1 VGVERRWTSVGLLI
15 YALVDES
22 VSLPFTSVVSY
33 HTNTFGCGV
42 AKFSAEL
49 AKRLGVPF
57 MNLMNDYLEDMGRRP
72 LWSLKWSELAAADR
86 SKIVT
91 IPFQAR
97 WHRYSVFWHD
107 SGHPLVNN
115 GATHMFYAD
124 PSLGEP
130 AVFCPSLLEP
140 AKPRTVRLFSFG
152 MAHKLKADAYQ
163 RVRELLEADGL
174 DYHLRVSV
182 GLHEGTS
189 LSDATRHFDALK
201 QIMGPEK
208 VTILGIL
215 SDEAVALELRDADY
229 VLAFFEKGLRANNT
243 TVHAALS
250 QNKIV
255 VTNHDPQ
262 TPGYLKASTRD
273 IVTRRFWE
281 NTIPYYYSWERLLE
295 DMTKIYANT
304 DHRQSQNLGR

>member
-1 VGVERRWTSVGLLI
+1 LSTKS
-15 YALVDES
+15 
-22 VSLPFTSVVSY
+22 SLPFTSVVSY

-49 AKRLGVPF
+49 AKRLDIPF
-57 MNLMNDYLEDMGRRP
+57 RGMSTLYRIGSFP
-72 LWSLKWSELAAADR
+72 LYSLKWSELASNDDDPAPMIALNG
-86 SKIVT
+86 T
-91 IPFQAR
+91 
-97 WHRYSVFWHD
+97 YGVFWHD
-107 SGHPLVNN
+107 FGDKSITGK
-115 GATHMFYAD
+115 ATHVFYAD

-152 MAHKLKADAYQ
+152 MASKLQPHYYQ
-163 RVRELLEADGL
+163 RVRELLEADHL

-189 LSDATRHFDALK
+189 LSDATKHFDALK

-250 QNKIV
+250 QHKIV
-255 VTNHDPQ
+255 VTNHDLQ
-262 TPGYLKASTRD
+262 TPGFLRASTRD
-273 IVTRRFWE
+273 IVTRDRWE
-281 NTIPYYYSWERLLE
+281 NTIPYYYSWDRLLSE
-295 DMTKIYANT
+295 MERIYSTQEKGASTT
-304 DHRQSQNLGR
+304 DRFTSRL